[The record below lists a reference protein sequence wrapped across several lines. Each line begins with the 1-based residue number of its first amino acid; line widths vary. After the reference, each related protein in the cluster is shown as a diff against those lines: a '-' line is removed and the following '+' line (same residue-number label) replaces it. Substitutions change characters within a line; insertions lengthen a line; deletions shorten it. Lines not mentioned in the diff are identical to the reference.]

1 MCIIVLLKAFSEISK
16 VNAKLQATSTVDQL
30 TGSQEGLRNKA
41 EFRLGRSSHVQ
52 ISKQL
57 IQVLLSCRAGPHMLS
72 QRFSTLVCVG
82 IP

>member
-1 MCIIVLLKAFSEISK
+1 MCIIILLKAFSEISK
-16 VNAKLQATSTVDQL
+16 VNAKLQATATVDQL
-30 TGSQEGLRNKA
+30 TGSQEELRNKA

-57 IQVLLSCRAGPHMLS
+57 IQVLLSCRAGPHVLS
-72 QRFSTLVCVG
+72 QMFSTLLRVG